1 MRTSTTRR
9 ALALA
14 ATGALALS
22 LAACGGDSSSGGSSD
37 LELWTFLD
45 PSSADD
51 ARGKALKQIVDGF
64 NASQDDVTV
73 TVRSINYAQI
83 DAEVIRATSSGQGP
97 DILNVYSTQLATHV
111 DARTLQPLGDVAGTE
126 LDELEADSI
135 FPFDGV
141 TFDGDVMSVPW
152 EVRAWMLWYRAD
164 LLDEIGAEV
173 PSTMDELVD
182 VAGRLSA
189 ETDVTT
195 GLAIGFSDQ
204 GLGADFV
211 EKFIPFTW
219 ANGGEIL
226 DDSGEPAFA
235 SDAGVAALDL
245 MSDFHDAGAF
255 GDEALSMTADDVVQG
270 VSAGTIGMAIEG
282 TQRVSAARAGDG
294 IGENLQVVPVPFDAA
309 GPLPTAVAGQTMGI
323 GANSS
328 NPEGAWEFIKY
339 YTSVESAT
347 AFAEA
352 GVLPSRSSVYDSDAF
367 ADLGNAE
374 ELRAW
379 RDYIAEHGRPEV
391 TSTTFNEL
399 SAALVSAGQ
408 QTVFKGA
415 DPLPSLQSAASAYS
429 GG

>member
-126 LDELEADSI
+126 LDELEEDSI

-152 EVRAWMLWYRAD
+152 EVRASMLWYRAD
-164 LLDEIGAEV
+164 LLDAIGAEV

-182 VAGRLSA
+182 EAGRLSA
-189 ETDVTT
+189 
-195 GLAIGFSDQ
+195 
-204 GLGADFV
+204 
-211 EKFIPFTW
+211 
-219 ANGGEIL
+219 
-226 DDSGEPAFA
+226 
-235 SDAGVAALDL
+235 
-245 MSDFHDAGAF
+245 
-255 GDEALSMTADDVVQG
+255 
-270 VSAGTIGMAIEG
+270 
-282 TQRVSAARAGDG
+282 
-294 IGENLQVVPVPFDAA
+294 
-309 GPLPTAVAGQTMGI
+309 
-323 GANSS
+323 
-328 NPEGAWEFIKY
+328 
-339 YTSVESAT
+339 
-347 AFAEA
+347 
-352 GVLPSRSSVYDSDAF
+352 
-367 ADLGNAE
+367 
-374 ELRAW
+374 
-379 RDYIAEHGRPEV
+379 
-391 TSTTFNEL
+391 
-399 SAALVSAGQ
+399 
-408 QTVFKGA
+408 
-415 DPLPSLQSAASAYS
+415 
-429 GG
+429 